1 MEKKF
6 FWDKYDCVIIFC
18 TILLVYIIVFAVIKF
33 KEAFE
38 EGTAYYKKIKQVGIE
53 RVEKI
58 KKGEVKIDKNLKID
72 KFIETKL
79 KNKLE
84 FSEDDY
90 FDIGKKLEELKIE
103 DF

>member
-1 MEKKF
+1 MKKILKKINESVYTAPILF
-6 FWDKYDCVIIFC
+6 IVFPAIIFMF
-18 TILLVYIIVFAVIKF
+18 TGFL
-33 KEAFE
+33 
-38 EGTAYYKKIKQVGIE
+38 KIKEENKRYVVIGIE

-58 KKGEVKIDKNLKID
+58 KKGEIKIDKNLKID